1 MDFLFIIIWLF
12 FFQLIFVGLIVSC
25 EVVKKLENKDKN
37 CYGNIIVCKLNL
49 CLKFEDE
56 CFFGFVNY
64 CVCLNFINFI

>member
-37 CYGNIIVCKLNL
+37 CYGNIIVCKLIKVKIDVFW
-49 CLKFEDE
+49 CCKFD
-56 CFFGFVNY
+56 
-64 CVCLNFINFI
+64 CVCLNFIQ